1 MDKKTAPCSLGLSWM
16 LLRTRTLNFSQ
27 DCCRRRCPRALF
39 PIVEGNGREREAKKE
54 KWHAVERE
62 RCDET
67 RPPFD
72 QFLGITWDVFRN
84 IAFTYLWLR
93 WKVPEEAARSLA
105 PPSCFES
112 FERWR
117 EGGREGGGRVIPCG
131 ESGVGTALGRNKFR
145 GRTEVL
151 IFGKLLVKFTVHP

>member
-1 MDKKTAPCSLGLSWM
+1 MGERGRQRWKSGM
-16 LLRTRTLNFSQ
+16 QLR
-27 DCCRRRCPRALF
+27 
-39 PIVEGNGREREAKKE
+39 
-54 KWHAVERE
+54 ERE

-112 FERWR
+112 FERCR
-117 EGGREGGGRVIPCG
+117 EGGREAAELFPAAKAAWALHWVEINSVDGR
-131 ESGVGTALGRNKFR
+131 RF
-145 GRTEVL
+145 
-151 IFGKLLVKFTVHP
+151 